1 MPLSVAVRIRPLN
14 ADEESAGGAVA
25 WDFSE
30 QSIQSIPVPASAP
43 PTQFDGSPARRS
55 SSDAQYQFNYV
66 CGPEESTSKL
76 YKNFVRRSVNAF
88 CDGQNAG
95 VLAFGETASGKTF
108 SMLGD
113 EFSPGIV
120 LLAVSDVFHH
130 IRSHA
135 TRDFWLRASYMEVL
149 NEQVNCL
156 LSGGRD
162 LHVVD
167 DPANPLLSLISGSA
181 VTVVGA
187 RDEFVNSPREFVELL
202 LRGDRHRAVEP
213 TELNRHSSRSHTILR
228 LTLQSKTRTSPATP
242 SSSSTSVLSSPLA
255 ADQTQQTNTSS
266 IESFGSAAAS
276 SAESATSSGDREACL
291 FLVDLAGS
299 ESIAHLANEAR
310 RYECR
315 FINKSLHCLERV
327 IIKLA
332 SGDHHHIPY
341 RDSNLTRILQ
351 SSLGGGA
358 HTAVLCNVC
367 PTAAH
372 RNETHKTLRF
382 GSFARQVVHAPRAL
396 QAGTDERA
404 LLLGYIR
411 RVDELENRL
420 KMCASFPYPSKKCAA
435 TDVIFVLC
443 VFSVLQVSFET
454 LQTRSI
460 RPARQCAR

>member
-1 MPLSVAVRIRPLN
+1 MTLSVAVRIRPLS

-25 WDFSE
+25 WEFSE
-30 QSIQSIPVPASAP
+30 TSIQSIPVSAAAAL
-43 PTQFDGSPARRS
+43 PTQFDGSPARRT

-66 CGPEESTSKL
+66 CGPEESTSRL
-76 YKNFVRRSVNAF
+76 YKNFVRRSVSAF
-88 CDGQNAG
+88 CGGQNAC
-95 VLAFGETASGKTF
+95 VLAFGETASGKTH

-113 EFSPGIV
+113 EGAPGIV

-130 IRSHA
+130 IRSNA
-135 TRDFWLRASYMEVL
+135 TRDFWLRASYFEVL
-149 NEQVNCL
+149 NEQVHCL
-156 LSGGRD
+156 LSGARD
-162 LHVVD
+162 LHIVD
-167 DPANPLLSLISGSA
+167 DPANPLLSLTSGSA

-228 LTLQSKTRTSPATP
+228 LTLQSKLPTSTATSSPAALPRAAAQTRQTSMSP
-242 SSSSTSVLSSPLA
+242 S
-255 ADQTQQTNTSS
+255 D
-266 IESFGSAAAS
+266 SFGSVSSVESAAAGG
-276 SAESATSSGDREACL
+276 GDREACL

-310 RYECR
+310 RHECR

-332 SGDHHHIPY
+332 AGDHHHIPY
-341 RDSNLTRILQ
+341 RDSNLTRVLQ

-382 GSFARQVVHAPRAL
+382 GSFARQVVHAPRAYP
-396 QAGTDERA
+396 AGTDERA
-404 LLLGYIR
+404 LLLTYMR

-420 KMCASFPYPSKKCAA
+420 KMC
-435 TDVIFVLC
+435 V
-443 VFSVLQVSFET
+443 
-454 LQTRSI
+454 
-460 RPARQCAR
+460 RQYNR